1 MIVEASVTAAE
12 EVADEVEGFEAAVTG
27 VVQEEEGSPKTVGVV
42 AAVEAGAAVV

>member
-1 MIVEASVTAAE
+1 
-12 EVADEVEGFEAAVTG
+12 